1 MRQTASS
8 ARLVLLLLV
17 WPLTAHAQDCVSAP
31 KNVEV
36 SAAVSGFTG
45 TDLLGVGVRVSSRTG
60 GRSSIEGGLDWTD
73 AFHTRHWAD
82 QIVWFYFWQMKHN
95 VWTDGRTSVFATYGT
110 SGWIE
115 RQSVPP
121 GRLKPSVVL
130 PFLPLVGAGTQHVI
144 ASRMAIRFDGQ
155 FLIWPFEGGTLF
167 PRVGAGV
174 TVPIRSYARGTPRS
188 AASGG

>member
-1 MRQTASS
+1 MRRTASS
-8 ARLVLLLLV
+8 ARLVLLFLV
-17 WPLTAHAQDCVSAP
+17 WPVAAHAQDSVPAP

-36 SAAVSGFTG
+36 SAVVSGFTG
-45 TDLLGVGVRVSSRTG
+45 TDLLGPGVRVSARTG

-73 AFHTRHWAD
+73 VLHSRHWPD
-82 QIVWFYFWQMKHN
+82 QIVWSYFWQMKHN

-121 GRLKPSVVL
+121 GRLKPSVVPPL
-130 PFLPLVGAGTQHVI
+130 LPLVGAGTQHVI
-144 ASRMAIRFDGQ
+144 ASHMAIRFDGQ
-155 FLIWPFEGGTLF
+155 LLIWPFEGGTLF

-174 TVPIRSYARGTPRS
+174 TVPIRSYAR
-188 AASGG
+188 

>member
-1 MRQTASS
+1 MRRTTSS

-17 WPLTAHAQDCVSAP
+17 WPLTAHAQDSVSAP

-36 SAAVSGFTG
+36 SAAVSGFMG
-45 TDLLGVGVRVSSRTG
+45 TDLLGLGVRVSGRTG

-73 AFHTRHWAD
+73 AFHTRHLAD

-121 GRLKPSVVL
+121 GRLKLSVVP

-144 ASRMAIRFDGQ
+144 ANRMAIRFDGQ

-167 PRVGAGV
+167 PRIGAGV
-174 TVPIRSYARGTPRS
+174 TVPIRSYAR
-188 AASGG
+188 